1 MKIARNCENID
12 LPRSFRKWEWG
23 RVSSRRPL
31 SGKTALVGNESRFCR
46 SRRPRDQSLTE
57 EFSDM
62 GSVAWGCRLVG
73 KLSGMKD
80 DFIWAGSALIYFVR
94 CFVYCSRVFWTALH
108 LKCLENAFLAINFF
122 KIFWGR
128 APVGFAPSAL
138 ADEQPSLVGKAC
150 PCPPQKNRFHPV
162 RLWWN

>member
-1 MKIARNCENID
+1 VPPPKKRKKINENTKKMKIARNCENIH

-46 SRRPRDQSLTE
+46 SRRPRDQSFTE

-80 DFIWAGSALIYFVR
+80 DFIWAGFVLIYFVR
-94 CFVYCSRVFWTALH
+94 CFVYCSRVF
-108 LKCLENAFLAINFF
+108 
-122 KIFWGR
+122 
-128 APVGFAPSAL
+128 
-138 ADEQPSLVGKAC
+138 
-150 PCPPQKNRFHPV
+150 
-162 RLWWN
+162 